1 MIYLFREL
9 DSFSE
14 ELFRKALD
22 MLPPGRREYVLHFG
36 QSNDQKRSAIDWLL
50 LNYGLQKEYHISAP
64 PEFLFAASGKPFL
77 SGEHMPFFNFSHS
90 GVYVACAVFHQD
102 IGLDPD
108 RIFFHPLSC

>member
-77 SGEHMPFFNFSHS
+77 SGEHMPFFNFSH
-90 GVYVACAVFHQD
+90 GGFLPPGKIRPRAFA
-102 IGLDPD
+102 G
-108 RIFFHPLSC
+108 R